1 MTTETVAVTG
11 MTCEHCVTSVTE
23 EVSELDGVTAVAVD
37 LVPGGSSSVT
47 VTSDRPVDDAA
58 LRGAIAEAG
67 YEVVSR

>member
-23 EVSELDGVTAVAVD
+23 EVSELAGVTDVAVD

-47 VTSDRPVDDAA
+47 VTSDSPIDDQA
-58 LRGAIAEAG
+58 LRAAIAEAG
-67 YEVVSR
+67 YEVVTR

>member
-11 MTCEHCVTSVTE
+11 MTCEHCVASVTE
-23 EVSELDGVTAVAVD
+23 EVSELAGVTAVAVD

-47 VTSDRPVDDAA
+47 ITSDRPIDDQA

-67 YEVVSR
+67 YEVVTR